1 MERRPTY
8 EDLKDRVSELEDEN
22 LALNEKLDSIMD
34 MVSSEEDE
42 EADGGRVAVYRQG
55 AGCGERA
62 RLWRWL
68 WRDGRRRGRDRRLA
82 AHGRRSMVSRSLTS
96 STSASGSSAAGR

>member
-34 MVSSEEDE
+34 IVSSEEDE
-42 EADGGRVAVYRQG
+42 EEEDG
-55 AGCGERA
+55 E
-62 RLWRWL
+62 
-68 WRDGRRRGRDRRLA
+68 DDE
-82 AHGRRSMVSRSLTS
+82 S
-96 STSASGSSAAGR
+96 